1 MGQEQKQP
9 WMETGYL
16 KMKDIEA
23 IPLDQR
29 LNILDR
35 YQSGEYDP
43 ITITGK
49 LITEQKEDYVTVRL
63 PRKSGKFIRIPAED
77 FYFPEGSRTALA
89 FLKKKEEMKVYTEHG
104 SEMFSM
110 KGSEIFHNYF
120 DTVNANIRTAMEHK
134 ADERER
140 NQGDRENSKESGREG
155 RTGQPAKNT
164 AEKTA
169 KDTAE
174 KVRTARKEIRQP
186 VKGR

>member
-1 MGQEQKQP
+1 MGTREAGNMQGNTGNKEYSVSGMGQEQKQP

-63 PRKSGKFIRIPAED
+63 PRLSGKFIRIPAED

-120 DTVNANIRTAMEHK
+120 DTVNANIRTAMV
-134 ADERER
+134 
-140 NQGDRENSKESGREG
+140 S
-155 RTGQPAKNT
+155 TP
-164 AEKTA
+164 
-169 KDTAE
+169 
-174 KVRTARKEIRQP
+174 I
-186 VKGR
+186 